1 MPHMSVHFHHCMSP
15 MLVLRYVGVEV
26 RVNADTLPYRPPC
39 RSSTVCPYRKFIHW
53 SPCSTST
60 VFTIPGK
67 VRACTCA
74 LYDNGGKGN

>member
-1 MPHMSVHFHHCMSP
+1 MQ
-15 MLVLRYVGVEV
+15 
-26 RVNADTLPYRPPC
+26 
-39 RSSTVCPYRKFIHW
+39 SSTVCTVPGSLYLVPMQI
-53 SPCSTST
+53 SA